1 MNQDEYRK
9 MYLLE
14 KEYWWFLA
22 RYAFMESLFER
33 YVKAPDGPG
42 PRRIVDLACGT
53 GEVMK
58 GLEARGQVF
67 GIDLAETALRFCRER
82 NLNLLVQSRAQELP
96 LATGSVDVIVCLD
109 AFEHIREDLDA
120 MGECFRALKPGGVLI
135 TGVPALGFLWSEHDE
150 ALHHLRR
157 YSRREFR
164 RKLEHQGFTLDYL
177 SYGFFLLFWPAMVL
191 RMLQSFR
198 KDNLEPQTQ
207 LFPVSPWFNQLL
219 LFLHRIEARILGCG
233 RFPIGLSLFAVAR
246 KPRQLEFTSRA
257 GAASA

>member
-14 KEYWWFLA
+14 KEYWWFQA

-33 YVKAPDGPG
+33 YVRPPESGE
-42 PRRIVDLACGT
+42 RRIVDLACGT

-58 GLEARGQVF
+58 GLEGRGRVI
-67 GIDLAETALRFCRER
+67 GVDLAETALKFCRER
-82 NLNLLVQSRAQELP
+82 DLNLLVQGRAQQLP
-96 LATGSVDVIVCLD
+96 LREASVDVIVCLD

-120 MGECFRALKPGGVLI
+120 MSECYHALRPGGVLI

-164 RKLEHQGFTLDYL
+164 RKLEHQGFVLDYL
-177 SYGFFLLFWPAMVL
+177 SYGFFLLFWPAVIL

-198 KDNLEPQTQ
+198 KESLEPQTQ
-207 LFPVSPWFNQLL
+207 LYPVSSWLNQILI
-219 LFLHRIEARILGCG
+219 FLHRLEARVLGCC
-233 RFPIGLSLFAVAR
+233 RLPIGLSLFAVAR
-246 KPRQLEFTSRA
+246 KPTSRA
-257 GAASA
+257 SEASA